1 MYFGM
6 FVLLFIGSLMASRL
20 PTISLKSLH
29 ISRRYLLPVMA
40 GLLLVVAFLISNFWL
55 TVGVMGFLY
64 LLTVPVTGLVF
75 LRVRAR
81 ALDESAAK

>member
-1 MYFGM
+1 
-6 FVLLFIGSLMASRL
+6 MA
-20 PTISLKSLH
+20 
-29 ISRRYLLPVMA
+29 A
-40 GLLLVVAFLISNFWL
+40 LLLVVALLISNFWM

-81 ALDESAAK
+81 ALDAAAAKV